1 MVAWRSFV
9 QAGREDF
16 HGARPR
22 LIGLV
27 ESPSEGLFEGGILL
41 GIAPKTLSPSACR
54 WFGRKWR
61 RGQDSN
67 LQALSGGGF
76 QDRCTT
82 NYATPPH
89 TALTWDYIADGLK
102 RSTDDPSKRTKSRAL
117 ASFRDC
123 MDIPSQLDLRC
134 QKDG

>member
-41 GIAPKTLSPSACR
+41 GIAPKTLSPSALPMA
-54 WFGRKWR
+54 WKI
-61 RGQDSN
+61 QDSN
-67 LQALSGGGF
+67 LQALSGGGS